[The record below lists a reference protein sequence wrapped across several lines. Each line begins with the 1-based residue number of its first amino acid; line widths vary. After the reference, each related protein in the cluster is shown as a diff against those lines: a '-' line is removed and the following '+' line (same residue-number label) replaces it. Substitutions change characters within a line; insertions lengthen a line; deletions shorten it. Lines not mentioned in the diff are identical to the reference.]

1 MIKLLQWLQKCMQ
14 KLWLPLLNGVWR
26 TQSIFVNGDYA
37 RHRSSLLGSM
47 DLLVA
52 IRQVCQIKQN

>member
-1 MIKLLQWLQKCMQ
+1 MQ
-14 KLWLPLLNGVWR
+14 IFKASYTKWC
-26 TQSIFVNGDYA
+26 THSIFVNGDYA